1 MAPSAFEPEYAKFT
15 KGTPVDGIFG
25 IVQDLSEVMMPAPG
39 AGAPVIEGPNG
50 MMAAVHTSFGDRN
63 KLKSST
69 SALFLPSTKRTLTAF
84 VDTVV
89 LTTDSSEL
97 YGLTKLS
104 ARTV

>member
-1 MAPSAFEPEYAKFT
+1 
-15 KGTPVDGIFG
+15 
-25 IVQDLSEVMMPAPG
+25 MPAPG
-39 AGAPVIEGPNG
+39 AGVPVTVGPNG
-50 MMAAVHTSFGDRN
+50 MMAAVQTSNGERN

-84 VDTVV
+84 TEAVE

-97 YGLTKLS
+97 YGSRRLS